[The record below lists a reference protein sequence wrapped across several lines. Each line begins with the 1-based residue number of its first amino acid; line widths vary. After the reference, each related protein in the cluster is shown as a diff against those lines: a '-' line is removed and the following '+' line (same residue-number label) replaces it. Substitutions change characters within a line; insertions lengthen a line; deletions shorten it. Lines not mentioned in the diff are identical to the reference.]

1 MSKENEFRKPQP
13 RPVNTSGSFKL
24 AANNANMAR
33 EMVGS
38 HLQGRNPQR
47 RQTSEQIHA
56 CAGRKPEHGRDEAI
70 VKAVAGM
77 RDFSRPNL
85 CSESETY
92 ATFSAAGPVARNNGA
107 FMSETLQKTEKESRN
122 GFLTNKRSTEVHTA
136 NETAVYDENHAAKST
151 YFRSATSTVSVPAKS
166 HIGPCKN
173 PQCHHCGTV
182 IIPSPKASF
191 PYKETPSISVND
203 WSIYTT
209 KGPICSSDELDH
221 LNDTRF
227 DFPLPEMIFGSNSVR
242 VLNEKTGALIEFNT
256 LDALDSLAP
265 NADFKVAYHKEWL
278 STRPKAKSDVDDV
291 VENEVAEVGSTRSG
305 SASEMSASSKQTD
318 ASPDLQ
324 SVKPYDWTYSTNYKG
339 TLANCKFVST
349 TQDIPL
355 EKLVRQD
362 PILFFDESILFEDEL
377 GDNGISMLSTKI
389 RVMPSC
395 LLLLCRFSMR
405 VDDVAFRIRDTRVY
419 VDLETNVVLREY
431 KVQQASYGELLGK
444 ISSRS
449 SDPKKLLRDSNWVS
463 QNTPVIS
470 REMEIMESA

>member
-13 RPVNTSGSFKL
+13 RPVNTLGLFKL
-24 AANNANMAR
+24 AANNADMAR
-33 EMVGS
+33 EMVS
-38 HLQGRNPQR
+38 LHLQGRNPQR
-47 RQTSEQIHA
+47 RQISEQIHA
-56 CAGRKPEHGRDEAI
+56 RAGRQPEHGRDEAI
-70 VKAVAGM
+70 EKAVAGM
-77 RDFSRPNL
+77 SDFPRPNL
-85 CSESETY
+85 DLR
-92 ATFSAAGPVARNNGA
+92 AKLMPLLV
-107 FMSETLQKTEKESRN
+107 LQGKSPKITVLSCPKQFKRQRKSHKMD
-122 GFLTNKRSTEVHTA
+122 FLTNKRSTEVQTA
-136 NETAVYDENHAAKST
+136 DETAVFDENHAAKST
-151 YFRSATSTVSVPAKS
+151 YFRQATSTVSVPAKS

-209 KGPICSSDELDH
+209 KGPICLSDELDH

-242 VLNEKTGALIEFNT
+242 VLNEKTGASIEFNT

-265 NADFKVAYHKEWL
+265 NADFKVAYYKEWL

-291 VENEVAEVGSTRSG
+291 VENEVSEVGLTRSG
-305 SASEMSASSKQTD
+305 LASEMSASSKQTD

-389 RVMPSC
+389 RVMPLC

-431 KVQQASYGELLGK
+431 KVQQALYGELLGK
-444 ISSRS
+444 VSSRS
-449 SDPKKLLRDSNWVS
+449 SDPKKLLRDLNWVS
-463 QNTPVIS
+463 KNTPVTL
-470 REMEIMESA
+470 REMEIMEQA